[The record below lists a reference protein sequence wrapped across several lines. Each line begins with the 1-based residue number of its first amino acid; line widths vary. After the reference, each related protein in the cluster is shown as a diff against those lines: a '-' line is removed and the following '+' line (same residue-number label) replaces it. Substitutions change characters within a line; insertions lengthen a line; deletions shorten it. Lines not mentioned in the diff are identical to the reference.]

1 MIQDPLLVFAYLAA
15 LVALV
20 FQLAR
25 LPALRPL
32 FDRLPAL
39 VWTYFLPML
48 STTVGVL
55 PAESPV
61 YRAIARYLLP
71 ASLAL
76 LLLSSELKAIARL
89 GRTALVVMTAGML
102 GIMLGGDRRFLRPA
116 ALAPARRVEGGRA
129 RWWGPGPA
137 AARTWWPSPPRSSSP
152 PSCRA

>member
-1 MIQDPLLVFAYLAA
+1 MIRDPLLVFAYLAA

-71 ASLAL
+71 ASMAL
-76 LLLSSELKAIARL
+76 LLLSSEL
-89 GRTALVVMTAGML
+89 
-102 GIMLGGDRRFLRPA
+102 RPSRAWA
-116 ALAPARRVEGGRA
+116 A
-129 RWWGPGPA
+129 
-137 AARTWWPSPPRSSSP
+137 PRSW
-152 PSCRA
+152 